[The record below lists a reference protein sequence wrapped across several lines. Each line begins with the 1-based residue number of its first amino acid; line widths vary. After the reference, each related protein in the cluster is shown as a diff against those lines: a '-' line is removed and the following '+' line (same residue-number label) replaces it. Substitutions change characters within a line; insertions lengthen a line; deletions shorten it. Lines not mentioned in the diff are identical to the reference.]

1 MAAGFAV
8 LRGLCRG
15 GVAGL
20 LIAAPAL
27 AQLASP
33 AELPPEDFAGQQ
45 YVDSKGCLFLRAGRP
60 GSVEWIARVT
70 RDGQPICDNPPS
82 GNRVQVIEEG
92 AAATFPATGAAPSP

>member
-1 MAAGFAV
+1 MAPGFAV
-8 LRGLCRG
+8 LRDLCRG

-27 AQLASP
+27 AELTSP
-33 AELPPEDFAGQQ
+33 AEVPPADFAGQQ

-60 GSVEWIARVT
+60 GNVAWIARVT
-70 RDGQPICDNPPS
+70 RDGQPLCGNPPS

-92 AAATFPATGAAPSP
+92 AATTFPATGAAPSP